1 MKKSFKCLMTILC
14 LSLVLVGATG
24 CTVPK
29 WLAWLPW
36 IDSKEETPKQTPI
49 TCSIQFAETVDE
61 KYQPIKLYE
70 GDQFEINTK
79 IYVIVD
85 FTMINYGS
93 EDDFLEFKIQIPY
106 AKYYSTYEYNK
117 GVIEPKEEQKDVVND
132 DGTTES
138 MIELSDMVF
147 RVKAGQTPFHYTYCF
162 TIAANSVCDNVEFK
176 AVFVSDNGIIISRNQ
191 TFSKTYSFV
200 DNNGGEQK

>member
-1 MKKSFKCLMTILC
+1 MTILC

-24 CTVPK
+24 CTGPK

-36 IDSKEETPKQTPI
+36 IDAEEETQEQTPI

-93 EDDFLEFKIQIPY
+93 EDDYLEFKIQIPY

-117 GVIEPKEEQKDVVND
+117 GVIAPKEEQTNFTND
-132 DGTTES
+132 DGIIES
-138 MIELSDMVF
+138 MIVLSKMEF
-147 RVKAGQTPFHYTYCF
+147 RVKTGQIPFHYTYCF
-162 TIAANSVCDNVEFK
+162 TIEANSVCDNVEFK
-176 AVFVSDNGIIISRNQ
+176 AVFEPSKEKIIISEQQ

-200 DNNGGEQK
+200 DNNGGEQE

>member
-1 MKKSFKCLMTILC
+1 MKKGFKCVMTILC
-14 LSLVLVGATG
+14 LSLVLIGAIG
-24 CTVPK
+24 CT
-29 WLAWLPW
+29 
-36 IDSKEETPKQTPI
+36 SKKETPEQTPI

-117 GVIEPKEEQKDVVND
+117 GVIEPQEEQKDVIND

-176 AVFVSDNGIIISRNQ
+176 VVFISDNGIIISRNQ

-200 DNNGGEQK
+200 DKNGGEQE